1 MNVYYVI
8 TLVLDVHHLQFVK
21 IVIKVSQVIICLQNI
36 HVFNV
41 LILVFYVK
49 TQHIVIL
56 AVGILKIELQQVLN
70 VLVNLDYLK
79 MDKDV

>member
-1 MNVYYVI
+1 MYYVI